1 MLKYQYLFK
10 FWRGQPSAPVF
21 DAATFA
27 SGPEP
32 GWVEHALDVSAE
44 DFDGVIRRRHFFG
57 AKKILRCWIILFDLE
72 ERTNFVKKI

>member
-10 FWRGQPSAPVF
+10 FWRGQPSAPIF

-27 SGPEP
+27 SGSEP

-44 DFDGVIRRRHFFG
+44 DFDGVIRRRHFL
-57 AKKILRCWIILFDLE
+57 APKKYCVVELFYSIW
-72 ERTNFVKKI
+72 KKEQIS